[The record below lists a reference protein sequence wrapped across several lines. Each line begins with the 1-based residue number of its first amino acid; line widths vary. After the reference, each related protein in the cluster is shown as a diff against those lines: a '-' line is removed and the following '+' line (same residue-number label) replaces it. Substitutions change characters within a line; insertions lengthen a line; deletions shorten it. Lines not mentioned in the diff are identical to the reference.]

1 MPNEKASPAHRLAYR
16 LESILVSSKV
26 DKDDVTEV
34 LISLLAMQIASY
46 DPLIRLD
53 VWDNAVDSLDMMVD
67 EISEELDL
75 KYSNN

>member
-1 MPNEKASPAHRLAYR
+1 MAKIKPADKLHHQLATF
-16 LESILVSSKV
+16 LNATKV

-46 DPLIRLD
+46 DPLIRLE
-53 VWDNAVDSLDMMVD
+53 VWDNAVDLLDTAVD
-67 EISEELDL
+67 EISEELET

>member
-1 MPNEKASPAHRLAYR
+1 MAKLSAADKLHHQLATF
-16 LESILVSSKV
+16 LNATKV
-26 DKDDVTEV
+26 DRDDVTEV

-67 EISEELDL
+67 EISEELDA
-75 KYSNN
+75 KYSKN

>member
-1 MPNEKASPAHRLAYR
+1 MPKLSAADKLHHQLATF
-16 LESILVSSKV
+16 LNATKV
-26 DKDDVTEV
+26 DKDDVAEV

>member
-1 MPNEKASPAHRLAYR
+1 MPKLRAADKLHHQLATF
-16 LESILVSSKV
+16 LNATKV

-46 DPLIRLD
+46 DPLIRLE
-53 VWDNAVDSLDMMVD
+53 VWDNAVDLLDTAVE
-67 EISEELDL
+67 EISEELDA

>member
-1 MPNEKASPAHRLAYR
+1 MPKLSAADKLHRQLATF
-16 LESILVSSKV
+16 LNATKV
-26 DKDDVTEV
+26 GKDDVTEV

-67 EISEELDL
+67 EISEELDA
-75 KYSNN
+75 

>member
-1 MPNEKASPAHRLAYR
+1 MPKLSAADKLHRQLATF
-16 LESILVSSKV
+16 LNATKV

>member
-1 MPNEKASPAHRLAYR
+1 MPKLSAADKLHHQLATF
-16 LESILVSSKV
+16 LNATKV

-67 EISEELDL
+67 EISEELDT